1 MPADLDIGQVL
12 IIAIAMIAAF
22 VQWVWKLIQE
32 SKAARERVRPQQ
44 REHSSANVD
53 PEVPQPP
60 PMPIPGGGVWDLV
73 ETFKEE
79 MRKAQAGL
87 EPEKAPRPRPPIPER
102 RRVVVPPPPSPP
114 APVSAPVSATA
125 PKAAPAVPEIV
136 LPKPIPAFAATATSK
151 DDSVVLRMN
160 LMNLDAL
167 KQAIIL
173 REILGPP
180 KALQTPS
187 DTY

>member
-44 REHSSANVD
+44 REHSSPNVD

-87 EPEKAPRPRPPIPER
+87 EPKETPKPRPQTPER
-102 RRVVVPPPPSPP
+102 RRVVIPPPPLPP
-114 APVSAPVSATA
+114 APVQ
-125 PKAAPAVPEIV
+125 KAAPVVPEVI
-136 LPKPIPAFAATATSK
+136 LPKPLPAFAATATSK

>member
-44 REHSSANVD
+44 REHSSPNVD

-60 PMPIPGGGVWDLV
+60 PMPIPGRGVWDLV

-87 EPEKAPRPRPPIPER
+87 EPKETPKPRPPIPEH
-102 RRVVVPPPPSPP
+102 RRVVVPPPPLPP
-114 APVSAPVSATA
+114 APVQ
-125 PKAAPAVPEIV
+125 KAAPVVPEVIM
-136 LPKPIPAFAATATSK
+136 PKPLPAFAATATSK